1 MMRRTDTRTD
11 TDRQPYSVKQ
21 AAAATGRTKPTI
33 LRAIQANRIAATKDE
48 HGKWQIEPA
57 ELHRVYR
64 PVVTERSDTCTD
76 AKDASAA
83 AYIELLRSI
92 LAELQKLTAI
102 LGGQQIQAV
111 PAPEGPATPT
121 EATVALFKNEAARL
135 LGGAARSRE
144 GLCFSVDAA

>member
-1 MMRRTDTRTD
+1 MQHR
-11 TDRQPYSVKQ
+11 PYSVKQ
-21 AAAATGRTKPTI
+21 AAAATGRTMPTI

-64 PVVTERSDTCTD
+64 PVVLERSDTCTD
-76 AKDASAA
+76 AKDAHAA
-83 AYIELLRSI
+83 CTELLRHI
-92 LAELQKLTAI
+92 QAELQKLTAI
-102 LGGQQIQAV
+102 LAGQKIQAV

-121 EATVALFKNEAARL
+121 EARVALFKNEAARL

-144 GLCFSVDAA
+144 GPFFLVDAA

>member
-1 MMRRTDTRTD
+1 MQHR
-11 TDRQPYSVKQ
+11 PYSVKQ

-64 PVVTERSDTCTD
+64 PAVTKRSDTCTD
-76 AKDASAA
+76 ASDAPAA
-83 AYIELLRSI
+83 SYIELLRSI

-102 LGGQQIQAV
+102 LAGQKIQAV